1 MEQIKALNALEP
13 FVVLSKAATSP
24 RAAAEL
30 VTRATSAPNT
40 FVFAE
45 LIQTPQIQALANSP
59 EHAPQL
65 ALLRIFSHG
74 TYASYKSHASLP
86 PLNDAQEQKLR
97 KLSLLTLARDCKEL
111 SYQQL
116 QDSLALDSARLV
128 EGVVIS
134 CIYDGLLDATLD
146 PQQQVVHVTS
156 ISPLRDVEPG
166 AVPDMITALDEWADR
181 CSSTIADIEAQIN
194 SIRSVAAQRSRSA
207 VAANDKLE
215 KLMAEVR
222 ESEPLRTDQVN
233 TQALAR
239 RGLNK
244 RAILESEPV
253 DHEDKMDLDDP
264 SFLDEQSKR
273 ASKRKI

>member
-1 MEQIKALNALEP
+1 MEQIKALNALES
-13 FVVLSKAATSP
+13 FVALSKAATSP

-45 LIQTPQIQALANSP
+45 LLQTPQIQALANSP
-59 EHAPQL
+59 EHASHL
-65 ALLRIFSHG
+65 ALLRIFSYG
-74 TYASYKSHASLP
+74 TYASYKSDATLP
-86 PLNDAQEQKLR
+86 ALNDAQEQKLR

-111 SYQQL
+111 SYHQL
-116 QDSLALDSARLV
+116 QKSLALDSTRLV

-134 CIYDGLLDATLD
+134 CIYDGLLHATLD

-166 AVPDMITALDEWADR
+166 AVPDMITALDEWAAR
-181 CSSTIADIEAQIN
+181 CSSTIADIESQIT
-194 SIRSVAAQRSRSA
+194 SIRSVAAQRSKDA
-207 VAANDKLE
+207 AAANDKLE

-222 ESEPLRTDQVN
+222 DTDPLRSDQVN

-244 RAILESEPV
+244 RAILESDPV
-253 DHEDKMDLDDP
+253 DHQDKMDLDDP
-264 SFLDEQSKR
+264 LYLDEQSKR
-273 ASKRKI
+273 ASKRKM